1 MSEMH
6 LRKPGFTYSAWVL
19 LTINKEKMQNLKKGD
34 SRCIYQN
41 KLHKACFQHDIDLL
55 ILKIYLEE

>member
-1 MSEMH
+1 MH
-6 LRKPGFTYSAWVL
+6 LRKPGFTYSAWGL

-41 KLHKACFQHDIDLL
+41 KLHNACFHDIDLL

>member
-1 MSEMH
+1 MH
-6 LRKPGFTYSAWVL
+6 LRKPGFTYSAWGL
-19 LTINKEKMQNLKKGD
+19 LTINKEKIWNLKKGD

-55 ILKIYLEE
+55 ILKIDLEE